1 VAATRQHVGKTSVS
15 LALMSGLQKR
25 FDKVGFIKPVGQQS
39 VEKTVVDCE
48 SGDTTPKTTK
58 VIKVDKDAALVKD
71 HFRLDHISYKDSSPV
86 LIPPGYTRD
95 YLDGT
100 KHDTVSRDSQMQ
112 QLRTSF
118 DRINAASD
126 ICLCEGTGHVAVGS
140 IVDLNNAECA
150 KLLDDAHMILVANGG
165 LGHCFD
171 ELELNRTLCA
181 KLNVHIAGIVLNKV
195 LPEKY
200 AQTKHYFTKALEQ
213 KWDDIPL
220 LGCIPDRPFLGS
232 PALADLERLVKAEF
246 ISGGIHRLRHFR
258 ANDCR
263 LVATSLEVFLQMV
276 QQLENQTDGKK
287 STERKLFV
295 CHASRNDI
303 VLGYIMMMETMAR
316 QAKVKDDQDNSGSSS
331 SDSDD
336 DDDNDHDN
344 VPIFRS
350 AMLITGACN
359 DKAPKGLSSESF
371 PLRLTNRSFLLPLSF
386 VIVYCYQSKNQ

>member
-1 VAATRQHVGKTSVS
+1 
-15 LALMSGLQKR
+15 
-25 FDKVGFIKPVGQQS
+25 
-39 VEKTVVDCE
+39 
-48 SGDTTPKTTK
+48 
-58 VIKVDKDAALVKD
+58 
-71 HFRLDHISYKDSSPV
+71 LDHISYKDSSPV

-100 KHDTVSRDSQMQ
+100 KHDTVSRTRQIQ
-112 QLRTSF
+112 QLQTAF

-150 KLLDDAHMILVANGG
+150 KLLDDAQMILVANGG

-181 KLNVHIAGIVLNKV
+181 TLNVHIAGIILNKV

-200 AQTKHYFTKALEQ
+200 DQTKPYFTKALEQ
-213 KWDDIPL
+213 KWQDIPL

-232 PALADLERLVKAEF
+232 PALADLERLVSAEF
-246 ISGGIHRLRHFR
+246 ISGGVHRLRHFR

-276 QQLENQTDGKK
+276 QQLEQRPQPSDGEGKPK
-287 STERKLFV
+287 SPERKLFV

-316 QAKVKDDQDNSGSSS
+316 QAKVRDLGHS
-331 SDSDD
+331 SDSHDDD
-336 DDDNDHDN
+336 DDDN
-344 VPIFRS
+344 VPVFRS
-350 AMLITGACN
+350 AMLITGAYR
-359 DKAPKGLSSESF
+359 KTKQHYEMLVSSHDCFGWFCFYYMPRRWRPSAVG
-371 PLRLTNRSFLLPLSF
+371 TRSGHLPTQL
-386 VIVYCYQSKNQ
+386 VTGPVHAG